1 MTDSRIPSLYSLLI
15 SLVALLVATVALFT
29 AKQIRQDVQQVR
41 QVALSEI
48 EVTER
53 NSLIT
58 PILDEESKRYR
69 YLAIYEVG
77 VTNLGGPDI
86 VINELG
92 KLTTG
97 AGFIVLLKGDE
108 VVSANP
114 KYKAFLVEPTL
125 QEIGA
130 NPKLLKTI
138 MEKDMGEFTKLDLPL
153 PFGSTKT
160 LRFGVVLDAYDE
172 ANTPLAN
179 VLLLSYQLKFGNG
192 KSYLFRRGFPIQ
204 PLIAP

>member
-15 SLVALLVATVALFT
+15 ALVALLVATIALFT
-29 AKQIRQDVQQVR
+29 AKQVRQSVQEIK

-53 NSLIT
+53 NSLLT
-58 PILDEESKRYR
+58 PILDEENKRYR
-69 YLAIYEVG
+69 YLAIYEIG

-86 VINELG
+86 VINELA

-97 AGFIVLLKGDE
+97 SGFIVMLKGDE

-114 KYKAFLVEPTL
+114 NYRAFLVEPTL

-130 NPKLLKTI
+130 NPKLLKAL
-138 MEKDMGEFTKLDLPL
+138 MEKDMGESLKLDLAL
-153 PFGSTKT
+153 PFGATKT
-160 LRFGVVLDAYDE
+160 LRFGVVLDAYRQD
-172 ANTPLAN
+172 NSPLAN
-179 VLLLSYQLKFGNG
+179 VVLLSYQLRFSNG

-204 PLIAP
+204 PLTAP